1 LVIWIFPIAHCL
13 LPNALFLSK
22 PVAGSI
28 NFSLLKK
35 YFLLSLRGAIATKQS
50 KKMRD
55 NRGKKGTVPFTS
67 MTGLVMSVNR
77 HPAAA
82 DAACR
87 YVNSSAEMK

>member
-35 YFLLSLRGAIATKQS
+35 YFFLSLRGAIATKQS

-55 NRGKKGTVPFTS
+55 NREKKVTVSLYFYDGIGDVCDPTP
-67 MTGLVMSVNR
+67 GCGGCGQ
-77 HPAAA
+77 PA
-82 DAACR
+82 C
-87 YVNSSAEMK
+87 EQQC